1 MDDAT
6 SAPIWYVFNQSD
18 MCSPEQPR
26 RIYLKTVDMNDMIPY
41 VEEKTAKRVKVPYQ
55 SHVAL
60 GHYECGACGKTVDVG
75 DAFCKCCGV
84 RLEDE

>member
-1 MDDAT
+1 
-6 SAPIWYVFNQSD
+6 

-60 GHYECGACGKTVDVG
+60 GHYECGACGQTVDVA
-75 DAFCKCCGV
+75 DRYCRKCGAE
-84 RLEDE
+84 LND